1 MSKTVYEI
9 LEEVASTSSKN
20 EKEIILKQHSD
31 NKTLRECFRLA
42 YSPTINFYNKKVVT
56 PTTHEICLTLD
67 KALDMLLVNVAGR
80 VVTGIEAIGYIGGVL
95 QSLSFKDASVAK
107 RVILQDLRCGVQ
119 STTIN
124 KVWKG
129 LIVKPPR
136 MGASS
141 MNEKSLAKLKTIK
154 NLAIE
159 LKSDGSYAASICGED
174 STMMSRNGNPLE
186 IECLQEHLSCG
197 AFHGFALEGELVYS
211 LDKATR
217 EEGNG
222 IITKIVKGTASDE
235 EKEGVMYQVGDCID
249 TKYYEAKGT
258 YPFTNQDRRVLLE
271 IMMKEYHTWCDSV
284 GVKTKLTLIPRQEN
298 VTVDEAFE
306 IFESYVRAGYEGA
319 IAKDMNGHWSDI
331 AKPAHCIKLKRKEP
345 CDLRVVGWYPAEVGS
360 KYEGLL
366 GGLHCESECGTIKVN
381 VGSGFNDQQ
390 RQELVQDLPS
400 IIEVEYDSVTED
412 KNTGQKSLFLPIYKG
427 SRWDKD
433 VADTYQE
440 ILDKQRI
447 KSEK

>member
-1 MSKTVYEI
+1 MNSVVDI
-9 LEEVASTSSKN
+9 LNQLAETSSTN
-20 EKEIILKQHSD
+20 DKEAILSQHKESSLLKQIF
-31 NKTLRECFRLA
+31 EYA
-42 YSPTINFYNKKVVT
+42 YSPTIRFFVKKVPDFT
-56 PTTHEICLTLD
+56 PQGSDVSWTEFFSVLDTLHLRVKTGNEALAFVKEYLTTLPESHADIFIRILRKDL
-67 KALDMLLVNVAGR
+67 KV
-80 VVTGIEAIGYIGGVL
+80 GV
-95 QSLSFKDASVAK
+95 KDA
-107 RVILQDLRCGVQ
+107 
-119 STTIN
+119 TIN

-141 MNEKSLAKLKTIK
+141 MNEKSLAKLKTIE
-154 NLAIE
+154 NLAVE

-174 STMMSRNGNPLE
+174 STMMSRNGNPLD

-197 AFHGFALEGELVYS
+197 AFDGFALEGELVYS
-211 LDKATR
+211 LDRATR
-217 EEGNG
+217 QEGNG
-222 IITKIVKGTASDE
+222 IITKIVKGTASDD
-235 EKEGVMYQVGDCID
+235 EKEGAIYQVWDCID
-249 TKYYEAKGT
+249 TKYYESKGT

-284 GVKTKLTLIPRQEN
+284 GTKAKLTLIPRQEN
-298 VTVDEAFE
+298 VTVEEAFE
-306 IFESYVRAGYEGA
+306 IFEGYVRAGYEGA
-319 IAKDMNGHWSDI
+319 IAKDMNAHWSDI
-331 AKPAHCIKLKRKEP
+331 AKPTHCIKLKRKEP